1 MAQLAHFAASAMIG
15 GAAARPDRRRVFTV
29 SRDRRGRWIARELGG
44 TIGGVFVDR
53 RTAIRFALFEA
64 HAFEGPQVEDPQCA
78 APQGAAPQGA
88 AQRRRSAVIVIPD
101 GESAEGAHDA

>member
-64 HAFEGPQVEDPQCA
+64 HAFAGPQVEDPQCA
-78 APQGAAPQGA
+78 PPQGA